1 LDCSP
6 ACNHFTIRWHKA
18 LFKALGL
25 QECPPVREIVPWV
38 IGLVPFTVL
47 FLILWWD
54 YRSRQR
60 RLKHPFTKFL
70 LRPPGES
77 LRLRIEELDDV
88 LNERL
93 FQLILLGVITAIAL
107 RTFWSLTPV
116 VIAVTVL
123 FFAASAV
130 IAFQLRKSIKLRR
143 DCYLGFLGERAVGE
157 ELSQLLAAG
166 WRVFHDVEFQARP
179 GGKPFN
185 VDHVVV
191 GLGGVFAIETK
202 TRWKQLG
209 GPQNVVVFDG
219 TVLHFPWGAE
229 DFGLRNAADRGAHL
243 GQWLSGALNQSV
255 PVQPVLALPGWSVTR
270 KARGSTIVVSGG
282 EIAGYFRN
290 LEKGQKLDAQTVA
303 AICGLLDQKCRDV
316 GD

>member
-1 LDCSP
+1 
-6 ACNHFTIRWHKA
+6 
-18 LFKALGL
+18 
-25 QECPPVREIVPWV
+25 VREIVPWL
-38 IGLVPFTVL
+38 IGLLPLSLLVL
-47 FLILWWD
+47 TSYWE

-60 RLKHPFTKFL
+60 RLKHPLTKFL

-77 LRLRIEELDDV
+77 LRLRLEKLDEEINESLMWLLFSGV
-88 LNERL
+88 LVAL
-93 FQLILLGVITAIAL
+93 VIRSAWANPL
-107 RTFWSLTPV
+107 V
-116 VIAVTVL
+116 VIGLTL
-123 FFAASAV
+123 GFFAISA
-130 IAFQLRKSIKLRR
+130 FSTCRLRNSLGLRR

-157 ELSQLLAAG
+157 ELSQLLVAG
-166 WRVFHDVEFQARP
+166 WRVFHDIEFQARP

-191 GLGGVFAIETK
+191 GTGGVFAIETK
-202 TRWKQLG
+202 TRRKQLG

-219 TVLHFPWGAE
+219 TLLHFPWGSE
-229 DFGLRNAADRGAHL
+229 DFGLRNAADRAAHL
-243 GQWLSGALNQSV
+243 GQWLSGVLNQSV

-282 EIAGYFRN
+282 EIAGFFRN
-290 LEKGQKLDAQTVA
+290 LEKGQKLDPQTVS